1 MSLIQC
7 SNLSKSY
14 IEGVEKGHDKIVT
27 PVLSDLNFSI
37 TAGEQVAIL
46 GQSGSG
52 KSTLL
57 HLLGLLDSVEPGQLF
72 FDGED
77 VSQYDET
84 KRAQYRN
91 DNMGFIYQF
100 HHLLMEFSAVENVAM
115 PLLIK
120 GIDKNEATKQA
131 LFLLEQVGLS
141 HRTHHLPSQ
150 MSGGER
156 QRVAIARA
164 LINNPKIVLADE
176 PTGNL
181 DKSNAEQIFK
191 LFVQLNQKLNT
202 TLIVVTH
209 DEQMA
214 NRFGRVVRLAN
225 GKIQE
230 PQS

>member
-57 HLLGLLDSVEPGQLF
+57 HLLGLLDSVESGQLF

-120 GIDKNEATKQA
+120 GTDKNEATKQA